1 MKIAKAEVFV
11 CSPGRN
17 FVTLKLT
24 TDEAI
29 VGLGDATLNGR
40 EKAVASYL
48 EDHCLPALIGRDAR
62 NIEDIW
68 QYFYRGAYWR
78 RGPVTMAA
86 VSAIDVALWDIKAR
100 SLNTPLYNLLGG
112 KSRHEVLV
120 YGHANGKSV
129 DDASASV
136 GELIAQGF
144 RAVRVQSAVPGLS
157 HTYGVAKHTDGY
169 EPAQLGIAEEHL
181 WDTPKYLRSTPRL
194 FERIRADHGE
204 EVHLLHDVHHRL
216 TPIEAARLAKD
227 LEPYRLFW
235 LEDPVPGELQE
246 GLRLIRRHST
256 TPIAIGEVF
265 NTAYDYSTLL
275 TEQLIDYVRMPVSHG
290 GGITHLL
297 KLAAWASFYHVQTG
311 FHGATDLSP
320 IALAAALH
328 FDLAINNFGIQEYMP
343 HPETTFDV
351 FRVGYAFEQGAMVV
365 SDAPGLGV
373 TFDEGAASKYP
384 YAPASLP
391 VNRKLD
397 GTLFNW

>member
-1 MKIAKAEVFV
+1 MKLAKAEVFV

-24 TDEAI
+24 TDEGI
-29 VGLGDATLNGR
+29 VGYGDATLNGR
-40 EKAVASYL
+40 ELAVVSYL
-48 EDHCLPALIGRDAR
+48 NDHCLPALIGRDAR

-68 QYFYRGAYWR
+68 HYFYRGAYWR

-86 VSAIDVALWDIKAR
+86 ISAIDVALWDIKAK

-120 YGHANGKSV
+120 YAHANGKSV
-129 DDASASV
+129 DEASASA
-136 GELIAQGF
+136 GELIEQGF
-144 RAVRVQSAVPGLS
+144 RAVRIQSSVPGLS
-157 HTYGVAKHTDGY
+157 HTYGIAKGPEGY
-169 EPAQLGIAEEHL
+169 EPAQPGVAEEHA
-181 WDTPKYLRSTPRL
+181 WDTQKYLRHTPAL
-194 FERIRADHGE
+194 FERIRADHGLD
-204 EVHLLHDVHHRL
+204 VHLLHDVHHRL

-235 LEDPVPGELQE
+235 LEDPVAGELQE
-246 GLRLIRRHST
+246 GLRWIRRHST

-265 NTAYDYSTLL
+265 NTAYDYSTLF

-290 GGITHLL
+290 GGITHLS
-297 KLAAWASFYHVQTG
+297 KVAAWASFYHVQTG

-343 HPETTFDV
+343 HPPSTFDV
-351 FRVGYAFEQGAMVV
+351 FRVGYSLERGALVL

-373 TFDEGAASKYP
+373 TFDETEASRHP

-397 GTLFNW
+397 GTLYHW